1 VIVHKLTAF
10 LNRVRLQKAI
20 IGISLIVLAAHAAAV
35 LAARPADVNGLTSN
49 LFQLAISQLAMLACL
64 TAAYRADKMI
74 RQFWGFMTASFLLWG
89 VAQALSTYY
98 EYTGRNAKGELTDSF
113 FFFAFSPMLVA
124 LLLTPARESR
134 SIDWERTLDFV
145 QAGIVLLTA
154 FLYFFLI
161 PAWQQPFPDQVD
173 KLIYLRFNLRNGLLF
188 LAFGVRALL
197 STPKALRQVYG
208 RMSVFLFCY
217 GIFGG
222 LANYAWIT
230 WGAHTGTPEDLAWE
244 LPFVIATILA
254 ATWRAEPAAEA
265 EPEPRGIRALFTVHL
280 LPTLVPLLV
289 LGMAYRIGREQLSLA
304 FISVLASV
312 LCYSARL
319 ALTHH
324 RQLQGSQ
331 ALKEAETRF
340 RLLFASNPHPM
351 WVFAQDTLEFLE
363 VNEAAVKHYGYSR
376 QEFLHLKTANLR
388 PREDVPVGLRSLH
401 EEGRSTPSADDCHH
415 QTKDGRILTVAVTAQ
430 KLQFGGRKAE
440 LVVAEDIT
448 EKLHLEDQ
456 LRQSQKMEAVG
467 TLAGG
472 VAHDFNNLL
481 TVITGYTR
489 LLQDHLQNNEQVM
502 GQLRHIEKAADR
514 AGSLTRQLLAFSRR
528 QVLQP
533 TLINLSETVQGMGK
547 MLRRVIGEDVEL
559 ITATAADLSPIK
571 ADPGQIEQVI
581 MNLAI
586 NAREAMPRGGRL
598 VFETANVTLDREQ
611 LRDRPEAQPGEY
623 VMLGVSDTGCGMDD
637 TTKAHLFEPFY
648 TTKKGKGTG
657 LGLSTVYG
665 IVKQS
670 GGHISVTSTPGEGT
684 EFRIYLPRVRQLAA
698 SGSEIRPRTVLKG
711 NETVLLVED
720 DDELRELSRRILKM
734 NGYEVLAAG
743 RDSEAE
749 QICLNY
755 KGEIHVMLTDVI
767 MPGTAGPELALKL
780 AKLRPAMKVLYM
792 SGYTDNAMAKLG
804 TLEPGTAFLQKPF
817 SPTALAQKIRQV
829 LDGSATQEDPVDIK

>member
-1 VIVHKLTAF
+1 MQ
-10 LNRVRLQKAI
+10 LQKAI
-20 IGISLIVLAAHAAAV
+20 IGCAFVVLAAHAATV
-35 LAARPADVNGLTSN
+35 LISRPADVDTLTAN
-49 LFQLAISQLAMLACL
+49 LFQVAISQLAMLACV
-64 TAAYRADKMI
+64 AAALRAQKMI
-74 RQFWGFMTASFLLWG
+74 RQFWGFMAASFALWG
-89 VAQALSTYY
+89 AAQALSTYY
-98 EYTGRNAKGELTDSF
+98 EWTGRNTKGELTDSF

-124 LLLTPARESR
+124 LLLTPARESK

-173 KLIYLRFNLRNGLLF
+173 QLIYLRFNLRNGLLF
-188 LAFGVRALL
+188 LAFVLRAQL
-197 STPKALRQVYG
+197 STPKALRQVFG
-208 RMSVFLFCY
+208 RMSLFLLSY
-217 GIFGG
+217 GVFGG

-244 LPFVIATILA
+244 VPFVLATVLA
-254 ATWRAEPAAEA
+254 GTWRPETKADNEA
-265 EPEPRGIRALFTVHL
+265 EPSGIRALLTVHL

-289 LGMAYRIGREQLSLA
+289 LGMAYRIGREQLALA

-324 RQLQGSQ
+324 RQMQSSQ
-331 ALKEAETRF
+331 ALKEAEVRF

-363 VNEAAVKHYGYSR
+363 VNQAAIRRYGYSLD
-376 QEFLHLKTANLR
+376 EFLRMKISHL
-388 PREDVPVGLRSLH
+388 VPAESVRVSKIITEPEAAPPGVNHARH
-401 EEGRSTPSADDCHH
+401 K
-415 QTKDGRILTVAVTAQ
+415 TKDGTILNVAITTQA
-430 KLQFGGRKAE
+430 LQFAGRKAE
-440 LVVAEDIT
+440 LMVAEDVT
-448 EKLHLEDQ
+448 EKRQLEEQ
-456 LRQSQKMEAVG
+456 LRQSRKMEAVG

-489 LLQDHLQNNEQVM
+489 LLQDHLQNNEQILS
-502 GQLRHIEKAADR
+502 QLRHIEKAADR
-514 AGSLTRQLLAFSRR
+514 ASSLTRQLLAFSRR

-559 ITATAADLSPIK
+559 VTATAADLWPIK
-571 ADPGQIEQVI
+571 ADPGQVEQVM

-586 NAREAMPRGGRL
+586 NAREAMPEGGRL
-598 VFETANVTLDREQ
+598 VFETANVTLEREQ
-611 LRDRPEAQPGEY
+611 LLDQPESRPGEY
-623 VMLGVSDTGCGMDD
+623 VMLSVADTGCGMDD
-637 TTKAHLFEPFY
+637 ATKEHLFEPFF

-665 IVKQS
+665 IIKQS
-670 GGHISVTSTPGEGT
+670 GGHISVTSAPGEGST
-684 EFRIYLPRVRQLAA
+684 FRIYLPRVQQVSIA
-698 SGSEIRPRTVLKG
+698 GVDVRPRTVLKG
-711 NETVLLVED
+711 NETILLVED
-720 DDELRELSRRILKM
+720 DDELRELTRKILKI
-734 NGYEVLAAG
+734 NGYDVLAAG

-755 KGEIHVMLTDVI
+755 KGEIHLMLTDVI
-767 MPGTAGPELALKL
+767 MPGTPGPDLAMKL
-780 AKLRPAMKVLYM
+780 SKLRPAMKVLYM

-817 SPTALAQKIRQV
+817 SPAGLAQKVRQV
-829 LDGSATQEDPVDIK
+829 LDGVPVERPS